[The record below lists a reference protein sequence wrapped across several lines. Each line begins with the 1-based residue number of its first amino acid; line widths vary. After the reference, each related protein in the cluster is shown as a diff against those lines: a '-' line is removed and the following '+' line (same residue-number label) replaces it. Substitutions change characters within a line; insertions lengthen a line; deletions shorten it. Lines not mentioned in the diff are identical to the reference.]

1 MRYYLAG
8 IITEFGSFA
17 VIWKTIYL
25 FAKGNRKQ
33 AIKNV
38 NEMVYKDVEELLMM
52 RAYKV
57 RILTEKD
64 EFPVN

>member
-1 MRYYLAG
+1 M
-8 IITEFGSFA
+8 
-17 VIWKTIYL
+17 

-38 NEMVYKDVEELLMM
+38 NELVYKDVEELLMM

-64 EFPVN
+64 ELPVN

>member
-1 MRYYLAG
+1 MRDCLAG
-8 IITEFGSFA
+8 IITECGSFA

-38 NEMVYKDVEELLMM
+38 NELVYKDVEELLMM

-64 EFPVN
+64 ELPVN